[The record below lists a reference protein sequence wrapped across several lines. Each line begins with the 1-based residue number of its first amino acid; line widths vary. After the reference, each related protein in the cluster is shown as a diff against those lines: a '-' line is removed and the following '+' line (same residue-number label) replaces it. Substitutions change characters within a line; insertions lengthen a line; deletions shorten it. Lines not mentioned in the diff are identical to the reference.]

1 MELKKSLTFW
11 DVFAIA
17 LGQVIG
23 SGIMVLIGI
32 GIEFTSYAI
41 PFAFALSACLS
52 IIKQIPVAFMGSA
65 MPATGGLY
73 VYCKRILGPKIG
85 FFYLAILTVT
95 HILIALFALG
105 FAQYAIA
112 LIPALN
118 AKITALGIML
128 LFYLVYHI

>member
-73 VYCKRILGPKIG
+73 VYCQRILGPKIG
-85 FFYLAILTVT
+85 FFYLSILFSYILIKLLLCFQIQINKFILTSPS
-95 HILIALFALG
+95 FKLG
-105 FAQYAIA
+105 
-112 LIPALN
+112 P
-118 AKITALGIML
+118 
-128 LFYLVYHI
+128 